1 MLVRPGHQR
10 ADGVQQGMA
19 QRGERI
25 VDARR
30 HDRVHGPADDAV
42 PFQAAEG
49 DGQHPLADAVDGAL
63 QHGESPRAF
72 AQAEDD
78 EQRPLVA
85 DPVEDFPYP
94 APGHAGRR
102 GGNARVHW
110 LPPGYSGSLMCRL
123 AQSGPLSRGWQMVQ
137 DQYLV
142 WSSNRHTSENL
153 GDTMTAQAVE
163 IPGYI
168 AGTWDIDPV
177 HSHIGFVARH
187 LMVSKVR
194 GNFTKVEGQIITA
207 DNPLESSATATID
220 MTSFN
225 TGNEQR
231 DGDVK
236 GENFL
241 DVANHP
247 TMTYR
252 TTGIRQDGEINR
264 TDWGITANMALP
276 TGGVVVGERIQ
287 LVIEVEASLK
297 TQ

>member
-1 MLVRPGHQR
+1 M
-10 ADGVQQGMA
+10 
-19 QRGERI
+19 
-25 VDARR
+25 
-30 HDRVHGPADDAV
+30 
-42 PFQAAEG
+42 AAE
-49 DGQHPLADAVDGAL
+49 
-63 QHGESPRAF
+63 
-72 AQAEDD
+72 
-78 EQRPLVA
+78 
-85 DPVEDFPYP
+85 
-94 APGHAGRR
+94 
-102 GGNARVHW
+102 
-110 LPPGYSGSLMCRL
+110 
-123 AQSGPLSRGWQMVQ
+123 
-137 DQYLV
+137 
-142 WSSNRHTSENL
+142 T
-153 GDTMTAQAVE
+153 VE
-163 IPGYI
+163 IPGYV

-177 HSHIGFVARH
+177 HSYVGFVARH

-252 TTGIRQDGEINR
+252 STGIRQDGEVIIADGELTIKGITRPVELAVEVNGFGPDPYGDTRAGLSAIGEINR

-276 TGGVVVGERIQ
+276 TGGVVVGEKIQ

>member
-1 MLVRPGHQR
+1 
-10 ADGVQQGMA
+10 
-19 QRGERI
+19 
-25 VDARR
+25 
-30 HDRVHGPADDAV
+30 
-42 PFQAAEG
+42 
-49 DGQHPLADAVDGAL
+49 
-63 QHGESPRAF
+63 
-72 AQAEDD
+72 
-78 EQRPLVA
+78 
-85 DPVEDFPYP
+85 
-94 APGHAGRR
+94 
-102 GGNARVHW
+102 
-110 LPPGYSGSLMCRL
+110 
-123 AQSGPLSRGWQMVQ
+123 
-137 DQYLV
+137 
-142 WSSNRHTSENL
+142 
-153 GDTMTAQAVE
+153 MTAETVE

-187 LMVSKVR
+187 LMLSKVR
-194 GNFTKVEGQIITA
+194 GNFTKVEGQIITT

-252 TTGIRQDGEINR
+252 TTGIRQDGDVIIADGELTIKGITRPVELAVEVNGFGPDPYGGTRVGLSAIGEINR

-276 TGGVVVGERIQ
+276 TGGVVVGEKIQ